1 MAGIGHLHTLG
12 AILFGKLWMSIVKSI
27 ISVHLSAVLS
37 YSLHSF
43 SMILNIFREGPFK
56 YWVLGSK
63 ESKVGGRRQL
73 VCVAQHLSSI
83 PLSNVS
89 FCAPILGT
97 KNGTCLSDGPAVHAW
112 LSKNTHL
119 FIFERISCSG
129 HRKSESAVL

>member
-1 MAGIGHLHTLG
+1 
-12 AILFGKLWMSIVKSI
+12 
-27 ISVHLSAVLS
+27 
-37 YSLHSF
+37 
-43 SMILNIFREGPFK
+43 MILNRSREDPFR
-56 YWVLGSK
+56 YGSWPPE

-112 LSKNTHL
+112 LSKNTDVTL
-119 FIFERISCSG
+119 
-129 HRKSESAVL
+129 A